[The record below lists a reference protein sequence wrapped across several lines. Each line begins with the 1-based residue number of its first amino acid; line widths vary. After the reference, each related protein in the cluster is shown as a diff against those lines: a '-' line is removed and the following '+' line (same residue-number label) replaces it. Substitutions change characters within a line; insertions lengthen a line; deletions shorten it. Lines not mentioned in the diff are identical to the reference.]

1 MKKHS
6 TEKKHL
12 FDKPKN
18 VKRFMLGFY
27 ILLIASIVA
36 EFFIH
41 KHTYFPWEEYPSFH
55 TAFGFTAFVVMI
67 IVGKYIFRPLLKR
80 KEDYYD

>member
-1 MKKHS
+1 MKKRPE
-6 TEKKHL
+6 EKEYL

-18 VKRFMLGFY
+18 VRRFMLLFY
-27 ILLIASIVA
+27 VVLICCVAA

-41 KHTYFPWEEYPSFH
+41 KHTYFRWEEYPSFH
-55 TAFGFTAFVVMI
+55 TAFGFSAFVVMI
-67 IVGKYIFRPLLKR
+67 LVGKYIFRPLLKR

>member
-1 MKKHS
+1 MKKDS
-6 TEKKHL
+6 TEKQYL
-12 FDKPKN
+12 FDKPGN
-18 VKRFMLGFY
+18 VKKFMLGFY
-27 ILLIASIVA
+27 VVLVVCVVA

-41 KHTYFPWEEYPSFH
+41 KHTYFSWEEYPSFH
-55 TAFGFTAFVVMI
+55 TVFGFTAFVVMI